1 VILIQLHYDTCPW
14 KTQAHTA
21 TYNEAVR
28 AAFKA
33 IPGIDWVKDSSALNG
48 VGYFSGPTECI
59 NLALDTVTGA
69 KIGVVKDHRQP
80 KEAGG
85 TIEHSNLDPALYP
98 YQVEGVGWAINQ
110 LSFTGGALLADEMGL
125 GKTPQAVITELELS
139 RIMVTP
145 CTNALVVCPAVVTEH
160 WRRQVIRWGGDPNYF
175 TIRSYEKFT
184 KEVKAGTLPYHHI
197 CIFDEA
203 HYLSNHKAQRTAAA
217 SHYINQHSPMV
228 LLLTG
233 TPILSRVKDLWSLLN
248 LMHPGRWGSKFDF
261 ERRYANGHFEEIKG
275 LDRNVWVADGH
286 SNETELHQRLSSVML
301 RRTKAEVG
309 TMLPPRVRTIHEV
322 QLPKKALKALQKAA
336 AAIDWNGNQK
346 ASISSLLSD
355 IEAYKIEFAT
365 DLANEVIA
373 SGGKPLILTLRK
385 DTARAISKALSC
397 PCVTGDD
404 DAQDRQGIL
413 QGSDCG
419 VATIYSVT
427 TGIDLTSYD
436 TQIQVGLD
444 WLPSTILQG
453 EARIH
458 RIGQERSV
466 NIHFLVG
473 VGTLDEIVRERV
485 LERLDTFEKVIGS
498 GDEANFAVDL
508 GGGTEDDLVAAFL
521 NEIMK

>member
-1 VILIQLHYDTCPW
+1 MILIQLHSDRIPW

-21 TYNEAVR
+21 TYSEAVR

-33 IPGIDWVKDSSALNG
+33 IPGIEWVKDESALNG
-48 VGYFSGPTECI
+48 KGYFSGPTECI

-69 KIGVVKDHRQP
+69 KIGVIKDHRPP

-85 TIEHSNLDPALYP
+85 INTPSNLDPALYP
-98 YQVEGVGWAINQ
+98 YQIDGITWAMNQ
-110 LSFTGGALLADEMGL
+110 LQSTGGALLADEMGL
-125 GKTPQAVITELELS
+125 GKTPQAIITSKVIRDTLDGGLT
-139 RIMVTP
+139 I
-145 CTNALVVCPAVVTEH
+145 LVVCPAVVVTH
-160 WRRQVIRWGGDPNYF
+160 WQRQLIRWGAFQLAY
-175 TIRSYEKFT
+175 TVLSYEKFT
-184 KEVKAGTLPYHHI
+184 KAVKAGTIPHHSLT
-197 CIFDEA
+197 IFDEA
-203 HYLSNHKAQRTAAA
+203 HYLSNPKAQRTQAA
-217 SHYINQHSPMV
+217 SHYLSTHSPMV

-286 SNETELHQRLSSVML
+286 SNEVELHTRLQSVML

-322 QLPKKALKALQKAA
+322 QLPKKALKTLQKAA

-346 ASISSLLSD
+346 ATISSLLSD
-355 IEAYKIEFAT
+355 IEAYKIDFAVE
-365 DLANEVIA
+365 LANETIN

-436 TQIQVGLD
+436 TEIQVGLD

-458 RIGQERSV
+458 RIGQGNNV

-473 VGTLDEIVRERV
+473 TGTLDEVVRERV
-485 LERLDTFEKVIGS
+485 LERLDTFEKVIGA
-498 GDEANFAVDL
+498 GDESAFAVDL
-508 GGGTEDDLVAAFL
+508 GGGTEDDLVNAFL
-521 NEIMK
+521 AEIMK